1 MANKKFGVKE
11 VMDVTFYDTVTNKPV
26 LFCDTLKMSNIENTA
41 EETSARGGK
50 GNAKLLSWDFNREAT
65 MAVQDALL
73 STRSFELL
81 SGNKVTS
88 GQAKIHMRQNTVWE
102 LKDTKMTNKG
112 NLFPLKGSG
121 TGEIQL
127 AFTPNETAANILVY
141 LAEDDGGT
149 ALTGATLSGTT
160 LTVAAAANKKVVVY
174 YTYNVDSAETYL
186 ITSDAFPSTYKVVG
200 DTVIRNAETGKDEA
214 FQIVINKAKVQ
225 PGFSLQ
231 FQSDG
236 DPGAFDMN
244 LEILRE
250 SGNTKMVTMI
260 QY

>member
-141 LAEDDGGT
+141 LADDDGGT
-149 ALTGATLSGTT
+149 ALTGATLTETT
-160 LTVAAAANKKVVVY
+160 LTVAEAANKNVVVY

-200 DTVIRNAETGKDEA
+200 DTVDRKS
-214 FQIVINKAKVQ
+214 VV
-225 PGFSLQ
+225 
-231 FQSDG
+231 
-236 DPGAFDMN
+236 
-244 LEILRE
+244 
-250 SGNTKMVTMI
+250 
-260 QY
+260 